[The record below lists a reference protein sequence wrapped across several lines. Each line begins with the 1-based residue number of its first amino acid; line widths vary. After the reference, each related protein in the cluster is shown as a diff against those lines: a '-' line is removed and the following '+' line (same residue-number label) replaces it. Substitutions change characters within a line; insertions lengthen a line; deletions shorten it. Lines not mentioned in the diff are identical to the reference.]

1 MKLNIPKSFD
11 VGFVILSPEP
21 NIGRLKST
29 IRSIDRNYGKNTPRI
44 CAVAKKTPPSIIN
57 EMKTVCPTIRG
68 GDTIT
73 SLINTGIK
81 KGHKIWNIM
90 VIEGVCVR
98 PGLHSKYANFC
109 TDRKDVFFPIVPDY
123 DRNDM
128 PVRLNNNFVTATL
141 NGLCI
146 HQDTFKEVGNFSDED
161 SINLTKLKWALN
173 AQDCGCRF
181 KAILGARIC

>member
-1 MKLNIPKSFD
+1 MKLNIPIPLN

-29 IRSIDRNYGKNTPRI
+29 IRSIDRNYGKLTDRI
-44 CAVAKKTPPSIIN
+44 CVVAKKTPPSILN

-68 GDTIT
+68 RDTIT

-81 KGHKIWNIM
+81 RGHKSWNIVVM
-90 VIEGVCVR
+90 EGVGVT
-98 PGLHSKYANFC
+98 PNLHTKYANFYL
-109 TDRKDVFFPIVPDY
+109 DDKDVFFPIVPDY
-123 DRNDM
+123 DRNDL

-141 NGLCI
+141 NGLCV
-146 HQDTFKEVGNFSDED
+146 HQETFKKVGDFSDEE
-161 SINLTKLKWALN
+161 SIDLTKLKWAIN
-173 AQDCGCRF
+173 AQNYGCRF